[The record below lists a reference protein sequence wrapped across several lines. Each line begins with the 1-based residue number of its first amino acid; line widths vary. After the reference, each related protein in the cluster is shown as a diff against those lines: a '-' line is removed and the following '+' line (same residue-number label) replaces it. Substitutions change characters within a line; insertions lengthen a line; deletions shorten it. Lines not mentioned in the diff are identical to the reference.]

1 MEKKHDSVI
10 ATALG
15 AWAES
20 GKQSSVKLSGNSMR
34 PLLKNGSTVVVE
46 HGSDGICFGDIIVFR
61 REGTLVVH
69 RVVRVCRR
77 SGKRLFVTKGDRA
90 LKFDPSLLRE
100 HDVLGRVVGVAK
112 GEKTVTFQARCWSVV
127 NLLLAIFSL
136 AVGSMRALIERR

>member
-46 HGSDGICFGDIIVFR
+46 HGSDGICFGDIM
-61 REGTLVVH
+61 
-69 RVVRVCRR
+69 
-77 SGKRLFVTKGDRA
+77 
-90 LKFDPSLLRE
+90 P
-100 HDVLGRVVGVAK
+100 
-112 GEKTVTFQARCWSVV
+112 
-127 NLLLAIFSL
+127 
-136 AVGSMRALIERR
+136 